1 MQHPGSTR
9 LSCTYVL
16 PHSFLRA
23 VGVLGVYPRRLTCA
37 SCSRGTDPPG
47 MGGVAMPGHPLREG
61 ESLPGAGSRA
71 ARASMRDSGLVDTGW
86 VVLKAW
92 K

>member
-1 MQHPGSTR
+1 
-9 LSCTYVL
+9 
-16 PHSFLRA
+16 
-23 VGVLGVYPRRLTCA
+23 
-37 SCSRGTDPPG
+37 